1 MSSCLRCHF
10 VFLSGLVLLLVLS
23 AAQVNG
29 QPGTCVRWQGQ
40 PKICDQFPQ
49 WNEDTFVYIP
59 EGNTLSEFAATA
71 SAIIDGLGLIH
82 ENDTSID
89 GRCNLFFV
97 RMMCLTYFRPCLVV
111 PTADSNETVI
121 PQPMQPCRSICD
133 DYDVTCRNNSESRG
147 YPFGVVL
154 WFPQNYSFPLTC
166 EEMENGAPFYQSEV
180 YNVTTSEY
188 PDQTF
193 TGQCNS
199 LDAQRTNI
207 YCDEPLA
214 NSGNNQCSY
223 KCPLP
228 AYSDSQY
235 DSAKVMQLVLGWF
248 SWAGSLVLILSY
260 ALHPTL
266 RKFPSNLIMM
276 CALAAHFA
284 SVGMIIPTFSGYEN
298 LWCGLDGAYLRPH
311 VEAAAGLH
319 VYFDIEDL
327 SVESSLCTFQGWL
340 LQTGLLSSTMWW
352 GIVSLNMFLSL
363 FFRAKLPE
371 DNTCMRIAV
380 LAVLHVCGWGI
391 PALVM
396 LVPAAA
402 GKIVFAP
409 GALFCNVGSMDDG
422 VWLIVFWA
430 LPVGIILL
438 VGVVCFV
445 ASLARLMTYFHG
457 MKEFKKTAVTYV
469 RIIVFITIFLCLYIF
484 IFAYTIRVET
494 DKEDI
499 EDGYG
504 EYFQCLLRSETAPYC
519 ELSESV
525 HNFSLAML
533 KSFAYSSL
541 GLLLFLN
548 FCLSQGILHFWQR
561 FFSNVAR
568 GNFKSAITSDRS
580 TSQTKTPKKSK
591 GSKGKG
597 SQGDHMTMTMTMSEN
612 AAEESL
618 N

>member
-1 MSSCLRCHF
+1 MTSLGSHFTF
-10 VFLSGLVLLLVLS
+10 VFTLVVL
-23 AAQVNG
+23 AICVAPVKG
-29 QPGTCVRWQGQ
+29 QPGTCVPWKGEPR
-40 PKICDQFPQ
+40 ICDQFPQ
-49 WNEDTFVYIP
+49 WNDDTFIYIP
-59 EGNTLSEFAATA
+59 EGNTLPEFAELAGYVI
-71 SAIIDGLGLIH
+71 SGIGLIH

-89 GRCNLFFV
+89 GRCNLYFI
-97 RMMCLTYFRPCLVV
+97 RMLCLTYFRPCLVV
-111 PTADSNETVI
+111 PTADSNETMI
-121 PQPMQPCRSICD
+121 PEPMQPCRSLCD
-133 DYDVTCRNNSESRG
+133 DYTLTCKNNSESRG
-147 YPFGVVL
+147 YPFGSAL
-154 WFPQNYSFPLTC
+154 WFPQNYTTPLTC
-166 EEMENGAPFYQSEV
+166 EELENGAPFWQTENF
-180 YNVTTSEY
+180 NVTTAAY

-199 LDAQRTNI
+199 LDAQRTTI
-207 YCDEPLA
+207 YCEEPLT

-223 KCPLP
+223 ECPLP
-228 AYSDSQY
+228 SYTESQY

-276 CALAAHFA
+276 CGLAAHFA

-311 VEAAAGLH
+311 VEADAGLR
-319 VYFDIEDL
+319 VYFDIEGL

-352 GIVSLNMFLSL
+352 GIVSLNMFLSV
-363 FFRAKLPE
+363 FFGKKLP
-371 DNTCMRIAV
+371 DKNLGWRV
-380 LAVLHVCGWGI
+380 GVQVVLHLCGWGI

-409 GALFCNVGSMDDG
+409 GAFFCNVGSMDDG

-438 VGVVCFV
+438 VGLVCFA
-445 ASLARLMTYFHG
+445 ASLVRLLSFIHG
-457 MKEFKKTAVTYV
+457 MKELKKTAATYI

-484 IFAYTIRVET
+484 IFAYTLRVET

-499 EDGYG
+499 EEGYG
-504 EYFQCLLRSETAPYC
+504 AYFRCALNSETAPYC

-548 FCLSQGILHFWQR
+548 FCLSQGIIHFWWR

-568 GNFKSAITSDRS
+568 GNFKSAITSERS
-580 TSQTKTPKKSK
+580 TSRTKKNTK
-591 GSKGKG
+591 KGKG
-597 SQGDHMTMTMTMSEN
+597 SKQDHMTMSVTLSE
-612 AAEESL
+612 AAEEEGL
-618 N
+618 

>member
-1 MSSCLRCHF
+1 MTSLGSHFKF
-10 VFLSGLVLLLVLS
+10 VFALVVL
-23 AAQVNG
+23 AITVAHVKG
-29 QPGTCVRWQGQ
+29 QPGTCVPWKGE

-49 WNEDTFVYIP
+49 WNDDTFIYIP
-59 EGNTLSEFAATA
+59 EGHTLPEFAELAGYVI
-71 SAIIDGLGLIH
+71 SGIGLIH
-82 ENDTSID
+82 DNDTSID
-89 GRCNLFFV
+89 GRCNLYFI
-97 RMMCLTYFRPCLVV
+97 RMLCLTYFRPCLVV

-121 PQPMQPCRSICD
+121 PEPMQPCRSLCD
-133 DYDVTCRNNSESRG
+133 DYTLTCKNNSESRG
-147 YPFGVVL
+147 YPFGSAL
-154 WFPQNYSFPLTC
+154 WFPQNYTTPLTC
-166 EEMENGAPFYQSEV
+166 EELENGAPFWQTEKF
-180 YNVTTSEY
+180 NVTTSEY

-199 LDAQRTNI
+199 LDAQRTTI
-207 YCDEPLA
+207 YCDEPLV

-223 KCPLP
+223 ECPLP
-228 AYSDSQY
+228 SYTESQY

-248 SWAGSLVLILSY
+248 SWSLSKAGSLVLILSY

-276 CALAAHFA
+276 CGLAAHFA

-311 VEAAAGLH
+311 VEAAAGLR
-319 VYFDIEDL
+319 VYFDIEGL

-352 GIVSLNMFLSL
+352 GIVSLNMFLSV
-363 FFRAKLPE
+363 FFGKKLP
-371 DNTCMRIAV
+371 DKNLGWRV
-380 LAVLHVCGWGI
+380 GVQVVLHLCGWGV

-409 GALFCNVGSMDDG
+409 GAFFCNVGSMDDG

-438 VGVVCFV
+438 VGLVCFV
-445 ASLARLMTYFHG
+445 ASLVRLLSFIHG
-457 MKEFKKTAVTYV
+457 MKEFKKTAATYI

-484 IFAYTIRVET
+484 IFAYTLRVET

-499 EDGYG
+499 EEGYG
-504 EYFQCLLRSETAPYC
+504 DYFRCALNSETAPYC
-519 ELSESV
+519 ELTESV
-525 HNFSLAML
+525 HNYSLAML

-548 FCLSQGILHFWQR
+548 FCLSQGILHFWWR

-568 GNFKSAITSDRS
+568 GNFKSAITSEHS
-580 TSQTKTPKKSK
+580 TSRTKNTK
-591 GSKGKG
+591 KGKG
-597 SQGDHMTMTMTMSEN
+597 SKQDHMTMSVTLSE
-612 AAEESL
+612 AAEEEGL
-618 N
+618 